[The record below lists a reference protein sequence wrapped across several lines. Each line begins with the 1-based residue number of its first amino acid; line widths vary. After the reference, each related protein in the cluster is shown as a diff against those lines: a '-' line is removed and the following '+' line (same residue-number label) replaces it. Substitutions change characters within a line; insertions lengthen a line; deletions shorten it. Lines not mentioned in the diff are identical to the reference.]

1 MFLELTSLLHL
12 TTLLVPIQ
20 CVPVSKDIYPKIV
33 ILATITSCAC
43 HSTHESVMAL
53 TIANTML
60 ATIWGLL
67 DILYAYKFH
76 NWFVLVQAI
85 YLNTVVALIHRFYE
99 TQKQTLNRRTYVI
112 NHSLWQILSAAKCVA
127 VALLLQCHPDQ
138 ISQ

>member
-33 ILATITSCAC
+33 ILATITSCAW

-53 TIANTML
+53 TVADMML

-76 NWFVLVQAI
+76 NWFVLVQVI

-99 TQKQTLNRRTYVI
+99 TQKQTLNRRTYII
-112 NHSLWQILSAAKCVA
+112 NHSLWHILSAAKCVA
-127 VALLLQCHPDQ
+127 VAFLLQCHPHN

>member
-1 MFLELTSLLHL
+1 MSLELTSLLHL

-20 CVPVSKDIYPKIV
+20 CVPASKDIYPKIV
-33 ILATITSCAC
+33 ILATITSCAW

-53 TIANTML
+53 TVADMML

-76 NWFVLVQAI
+76 NWVVLVQVI

-99 TQKQTLNRRTYVI
+99 TQTQKLSRRTYVI
-112 NHSLWQILSAAKCVA
+112 NHSLWHVLSAAKCVA
-127 VALLLQCHPDQ
+127 VALLLQCHPDNICQ
-138 ISQ
+138 

>member
-20 CVPVSKDIYPKIV
+20 CVPASKDIYPKIV
-33 ILATITSCAC
+33 ILATITSCAR
-43 HSTHESVMAL
+43 HLSDESFMPL

-76 NWFVLVQAI
+76 NWFVLVQVI
-85 YLNTVVALIHRFYE
+85 YLNIVVALIHQF
-99 TQKQTLNRRTYVI
+99 
-112 NHSLWQILSAAKCVA
+112 
-127 VALLLQCHPDQ
+127 
-138 ISQ
+138 

>member
-20 CVPVSKDIYPKIV
+20 CVPASKDIYPKIV
-33 ILATITSCAC
+33 ILATITSCAR
-43 HSTHESVMAL
+43 HLSDESFMPL

-76 NWFVLVQAI
+76 NWFVLVQVI
-85 YLNTVVALIHRFYE
+85 YLNTVVALIHQFYE
-99 TQKQTLNRRTYVI
+99 TQKQTLNRRTYIV
-112 NHSLWQILSAAKCVA
+112 NHSLWHILSAAKCVA
-127 VALLLQCHPDQ
+127 VAFLLQCHPN
-138 ISQ
+138 

>member
-33 ILATITSCAC
+33 ILATITSCAW
-43 HSTHESVMAL
+43 HSTHESVMPL

-76 NWFVLVQAI
+76 NWFVLVQVI
-85 YLNTVVALIHRFYE
+85 YLNTVIALIHRFYE
-99 TQKQTLNRRTYVI
+99 TQKQTLNRRTYIV
-112 NHSLWQILSAAKCVA
+112 NQSLWHILSAAKCVA
-127 VALLLQCHPDQ
+127 VALLLQCHPDDICQ
-138 ISQ
+138 

>member
-20 CVPVSKDIYPKIV
+20 CVPASKDIYPKIV
-33 ILATITSCAC
+33 ILATITSCAR
-43 HSTHESVMAL
+43 HLSDESFMPL

-76 NWFVLVQAI
+76 NWFVLVQVI
-85 YLNTVVALIHRFYE
+85 YLNIVVALIHQFYE
-99 TQKQTLNRRTYVI
+99 TQKQTLNRRTYIV
-112 NHSLWQILSAAKCVA
+112 NHSLWHILSAAKCVA
-127 VALLLQCHPDQ
+127 VAFLLQCHPN
-138 ISQ
+138 